1 MIDRQREIHRQIGYT
16 WIFIWGICWL
26 VVGALWTPSLQGE
39 EIQTLVK
46 KVAPSVVRVESFN
59 ATRKVATGVVIEE
72 GYILTTALIT
82 PGKKKI
88 YVVDTQGRRTKAELV
103 GFDPLSNL
111 ALIKSQVKLPPIKKG
126 KSDYLGPGSW
136 IGVVGLSPEN
146 KPAVTQGIVSSVTED
161 RLRLNIWVFP
171 GSSGSPVIDKKGR
184 LVGVLRGIYF
194 DEQPVVFEF
203 REKELVGSGYVV
215 SRAQAP
221 ASGMALAVP
230 VEIAVKVARKIKD
243 KGRVVRGWMGVRV
256 IENEAGEVEI
266 YEVEKDSPAELAGLE
281 KGDVILEVDG
291 RPVNSTRELATL
303 IQLRDP
309 GEVVKLRLRRRGRE
323 KEIELRLG
331 EYPEEDFRRESER
344 KLSRWFPQSWP
355 EFPPPTLKWTWKSR
369 RYIGLYLQEL
379 TRELSAYFGVKEG
392 RGLLV
397 SRVEEG
403 SPADEAGL
411 KVGDVILRADGRRVE
426 KVEELSR
433 IVQGKEEGEK
443 IEIEFLRDK
452 KLKKVEVE
460 VAEEKGSFGA
470 WFNWEVKPRFREY
483 LSRWSKETRKV
494 SQETWSKWQQKM
506 REISK
511 KAEENLTELSRK
523 LKEMSQENLFSPE
536 KLVKQRLRGLRV

>member
-1 MIDRQREIHRQIGYT
+1 MIDRPRKIRRQMGHT
-16 WIFIWGICWL
+16 WIFIWSICWL
-26 VVGALWTPSLQGE
+26 VGALWAPSLQGE
-39 EIQTLVK
+39 EIQAMVK
-46 KVAPSVVRVESFN
+46 KVVPSVVRVESFN
-59 ATRKVATGVVIEE
+59 ATRKVATGVVIEK

-82 PGKKKI
+82 PGEKKI
-88 YVVDTQGRRTKAELV
+88 YIIDTQGQRSKAELV

-126 KSDYLGPGSW
+126 KSDHLGPGSW

-146 KPAVTQGIVSSVTED
+146 KPAITQGIVSSVTED
-161 RLRLNIWVFP
+161 RLRLNVWVLP
-171 GSSGSPVIDKKGR
+171 GSSGSPVVDKKGQ

-230 VEIAVKVARKIKD
+230 VEIVVEVARKIKE
-243 KGRVVRGWMGVRV
+243 KGRVARGWLGVLV
-256 IENEAGEVEI
+256 VENEAGEVEI

-291 RPVNSTRELATL
+291 RQVNSTRELATL
-303 IQLRDP
+303 IQSRDP

-323 KEIELRLG
+323 REIELRLG

-344 KLSRWFPQSWP
+344 KLSRWFPKSWP

-369 RYIGLYLQEL
+369 HYIGLYLQEL
-379 TRELSAYFGVKEG
+379 TPELSAYFGVKEG

-403 SPADEAGL
+403 SPADEAGF

-452 KLKKVEVE
+452 KRKKVEVG
-460 VAEEKGSFGA
+460 VAEEEGSFGA
-470 WFNWEVKPRFREY
+470 CFNFGVKPRLRER
-483 LSRWSKETRKV
+483 LSRWSKEIQKV
-494 SQETWSKWQQKM
+494 SQEPFSELRQKM
-506 REISK
+506 KEINQ
-511 KAEENLTELSRK
+511 KAEENLTHLSRK
-523 LKEMSQENLFSPE
+523 LKEMSRENLFSPG
-536 KLVKQRLRGLRV
+536 KLVKRTLRGLRV